1 MSVFISNTIML
12 WSLLYQ
18 VKNSHSPSVFVSICL
33 IDLFSVFDSQPVDV
47 SWRSQKVASQFCSQS
62 VSVCLSGD
70 DWRTFTRS
78 VTERQLSFPAMFVV
92 GLFWIVELALA
103 LYFPLDLF

>member
-1 MSVFISNTIML
+1 M
-12 WSLLYQ
+12 
-18 VKNSHSPSVFVSICL
+18 KNSHSPSVFVSICL

-70 DWRTFTRS
+70 DWRTFTWN

-92 GLFWIVELALA
+92 GLFWIVESALA